1 MRARTSL
8 LLAALVGSLAGCA
21 MHAPEPPD
29 RPASY
34 NRRELPPQQGLFSG
48 PDGVFTVY
56 QSGEAA
62 AAPGAQ
68 PPPEAAAPVE
78 PAPLEP
84 VRPKS
89 REVLMCDRLEGCEKP
104 AGTD

>member
-1 MRARTSL
+1 MRARTL
-8 LLAALVGSLAGCA
+8 LLSALAASLAGCA

-29 RPASY
+29 KPASY

-62 AAPGAQ
+62 APPGAP
-68 PPPEAAAPVE
+68 PPPEPAAP
-78 PAPLEP
+78 
-84 VRPKS
+84 PKR
-89 REVLMCDRLEGCEKP
+89 REVLMCDRPEGCETP
-104 AGTD
+104 PEPD

>member
-1 MRARTSL
+1 MRARTL
-8 LLAALVGSLAGCA
+8 LLLALVGSLAGCA

-29 RPASY
+29 KPASY

-62 AAPGAQ
+62 AAPSGAK
-68 PPPEAAAPVE
+68 PAPEAAAPPE
-78 PAPLEP
+78 PAPP
-84 VRPKS
+84 RR
-89 REVLMCDRLEGCEKP
+89 REVLMCDRPEGCETP
-104 AGTD
+104 AQPD